1 MNLTTDL
8 ITGFW
13 FWFAQL
19 GYFLALG
26 VALWRAPWKTLF
38 SSRQLQHLFLGTTVA
53 LMVLWQM
60 RAGIS
65 PGLGIHFL
73 GVTVLTLM
81 FGWDLAIL
89 SASVA
94 LLGSTLMGQESWNG
108 FAVNGL
114 CTIVIPVLVSYA
126 VLRWVEAKFPPN
138 FFVYLFLCA
147 FLGAGIATLCGGLS
161 MGFLLWISDVYSG
174 ARIHHEY
181 IQYLPLIMFPEGLLN
196 GIIMTGMMVFYPDWI
211 RTFDAKKY
219 IDEQ

>member
-1 MNLTTDL
+1 MNLTSDL

-13 FWFAQL
+13 FWFAQA
-19 GYFLALG
+19 GYFSALAI
-26 VALWRAPWKTLF
+26 ALWFAPWKTLF
-38 SSRQLQHLFLGTTVA
+38 SNRQLQHLFMGTTVA

-89 SASVA
+89 SASAA
-94 LLGSTLMGQESWNG
+94 LLGTTLMGQESWNG

-114 CTIVIPVLVSYA
+114 CTIVIPVIASYG
-126 VLRWVEAKFPPN
+126 VLRLVEARFPPN

-147 FLGAGIATLCGGLS
+147 FLGAGFATLCGGLS
-161 MGFLLWISDVYSG
+161 MGFLLWISDVYTG
-174 ARIHHEY
+174 TKIHHEY

-196 GIIMTGMMVFYPDWI
+196 GIIMTGMMVFYPGWI

>member
-8 ITGFW
+8 IGGFW
-13 FWFAQL
+13 FWLAQ
-19 GYFLALG
+19 GVYFLGLLIALYS
-26 VALWRAPWKTLF
+26 APWRTLL
-38 SSRQLQHLFLGTTVA
+38 SNRQLQHLFLGTTVI
-53 LMVLWQM
+53 LMLLWQM

-89 SASVA
+89 AASLA
-94 LLGSTLMGQESWNG
+94 LLGTSIIGQESWQG

-114 CTIVIPVLVSYA
+114 CTIIIPVFVSYGI
-126 VLRWVEAKFPPN
+126 LRLVEAKLPLN
-138 FFVYLFLCA
+138 FFIYLFLCG
-147 FLGAGIATLCGGLS
+147 FLGAGVATVSGGLS
-161 MGFLLWISDVYSG
+161 MGFLLWISEVYSG
-174 ARIHHEY
+174 AKIYQEY

-211 RTFDAKKY
+211 RTFDATKY

>member
-1 MNLTTDL
+1 MNLTTEL
-8 ITGFW
+8 ISGFW

-19 GYFLALG
+19 GYFSALLLAL
-26 VALWRAPWKTLF
+26 WSAPWKTILNT
-38 SSRQLQHLFLGTTVA
+38 RQLQHLFLGATVA
-53 LMVLWQM
+53 LMLLWQM

-81 FGWDLAIL
+81 FGWNLAIL
-89 SASVA
+89 SASMA
-94 LLGSTLMGQESWNG
+94 LVGSTLLGQEGWHS
-108 FAVNGL
+108 FAINGL
-114 CTIVIPVLVSYA
+114 CTVVIPALVSYLI
-126 VLRWVEAKFPPN
+126 LRLVEAKLPAN
-138 FFVYLFLCA
+138 FFIYLFLCA
-147 FLGAGIATLCGGLS
+147 FLGAGVATLSGGLA
-161 MGFLLWISDVYSG
+161 MGFLLWISDVYPG
-174 ARIHHEY
+174 TKIFQEY

>member
-1 MNLTTDL
+1 MNLTTGL
-8 ITGFW
+8 IGGFW
-13 FWFAQL
+13 FWLAQ
-19 GYFLALG
+19 GVYFLALLI
-26 VALWRAPWKTLF
+26 ALYAAPWRTLF
-38 SSRQLQHLFLGTTVA
+38 SNRQLQHLFLGTTVI
-53 LMVLWQM
+53 LMLLWQM

-89 SASVA
+89 AASLA
-94 LLGSTLMGQESWNG
+94 LLGTSIIGQESWQG

-114 CTIVIPVLVSYA
+114 CTIIIPVLVSYSI
-126 VLRWVEAKFPPN
+126 LRLVEAKLPLN
-138 FFVYLFLCA
+138 FFIYLFLCC
-147 FLGAGIATLCGGLS
+147 FLGAGVATVCGGLS
-161 MGFLLWISDVYSG
+161 MGFLLWISEVYSG
-174 ARIHHEY
+174 AKIYQEY

-211 RTFDAKKY
+211 RTFDATKY